1 MKKSRILFTAL
12 LVTAALSL
20 PSCLNDLEDFMGDFS
35 SSPAIAE
42 LSESPS
48 AATGTVNRE
57 IIDPTKPL
65 ELKFR
70 VGIAVAKPLDKATTV
85 TLALD
90 NALITAYNAEY
101 DLSGDDAA
109 IPVPAEA
116 LTIASYDVT
125 IPAGK
130 LEADWTMSIDATK
143 VPDIVSKTY
152 VIPVKIVSATNG
164 VVVSGNFGTK
174 IMRIL
179 ARNKYDGVYTV
190 TGSFVDYINAA
201 WSGTYPKTFHLITT
215 GQYTVDRY
223 DVDYDELGFYVFD
236 TGTSLSY
243 FGAWTPYFVFDTN
256 DNLIGVPNGT
266 LDPLPRGRNSEVA
279 PGEALNKFNPADRS
293 IDVAFYFTQ
302 QNVTPVRRSLIKEH
316 FTYVGPRP

>member
-1 MKKSRILFTAL
+1 MKKIRIIFTAL
-12 LVTAALSL
+12 LVTATLSL
-20 PSCLNDLEDFMGDFS
+20 TSCLNDLEDFMGDFS
-35 SSPAIAE
+35 GSPAIAE
-42 LSESPS
+42 LSEAPS

-70 VGIAVAKPLDKATTV
+70 VAIAVAKPLDKATTI

-90 NALITAYNAEY
+90 NALVTAYNAARG
-101 DLSGDDAA
+101 LTGDAA
-109 IPVPAEA
+109 ALPVPLAG
-116 LTIASYDVT
+116 LTIPGYDVT
-125 IPAGK
+125 IPAGE
-130 LEADWTMSIDATK
+130 LETDWVISIDASK
-143 VPDIVSKTY
+143 VPDIVSKFY
-152 VIPVKIVSATNG
+152 VIPVKIASATNG

-190 TGSFVDYINAA
+190 EGTFVDYINSA

-223 DVDYDELGFYVFD
+223 DVDYDELGFYIFD
-236 TGTSLSY
+236 AGGGLSY
-243 FGAWTPYFVFDTN
+243 FGAWAPYFEFDVN
-256 DNLIGVPNGT
+256 DNLIGVPNSI
-266 LDPLPRGRNSEVA
+266 LDPLPRARNSEVA
-279 PGEALNKFNPADRS
+279 VGEAPNKFNNADRS
-293 IDVAFYFTQ
+293 LDVAFYFTQ
-302 QNVTPVRRSLIKEH
+302 QNVTPVRRALIKEQ